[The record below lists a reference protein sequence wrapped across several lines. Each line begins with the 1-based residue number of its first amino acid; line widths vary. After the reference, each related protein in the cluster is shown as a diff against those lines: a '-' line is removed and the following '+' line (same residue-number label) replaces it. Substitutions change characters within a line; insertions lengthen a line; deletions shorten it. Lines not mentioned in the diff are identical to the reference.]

1 MSERL
6 TRTITPPPQ
15 SEQEALGHRGCDF
28 EETPEGMIVTY
39 PVGAIRETIDEREGR
54 YAVSFTFQC
63 EQRQVTE
70 LYNHFT
76 GRFIII
82 LKPPR
87 LY

>member
-1 MSERL
+1 MHERL

-15 SEQEALGHRGCDF
+15 SEQEALARMGCDF
-28 EETPEGMIVTY
+28 EERQDEMVVTY
-39 PVGAIRETIDEREGR
+39 PVGAIRETIDAREGR
-54 YAVSFTFQC
+54 YAVSFTFQY

-82 LKPPR
+82 LKP
-87 LY
+87 LHFC